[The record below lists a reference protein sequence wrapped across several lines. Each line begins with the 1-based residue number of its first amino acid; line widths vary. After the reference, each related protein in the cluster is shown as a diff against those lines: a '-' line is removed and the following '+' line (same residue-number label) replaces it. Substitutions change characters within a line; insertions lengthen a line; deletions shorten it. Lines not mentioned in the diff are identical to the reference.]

1 MTNETL
7 EKFRVC
13 RNAQTR
19 LSFMVAELLIR
30 VNYENAR
37 TVQTSVDREWNG
49 MDWEFV
55 AGTMSSSG

>member
-19 LSFMVAELLIR
+19 LSFMVAELLVR

-55 AGTMSSSG
+55 AGSSSG